1 MGRGSR
7 WEYFRAI
14 FFRYR
19 EAVRKEKSRILEE
32 FCRVCGYNR
41 KYAIR
46 KLNGAP
52 PGEKPARKRRR
63 SRPRYGS
70 QVISILHEVWEAAGY
85 PWSVRWKALV
95 PLWLPWIGKRFRL
108 PIEVERQLLSISARQ
123 IDRRLADRKRRLKRR
138 LYGRTKPGTLL
149 KHHIPVRTDNWDVT
163 VPGFA
168 EVDLV
173 SDSGNCGE
181 GRFAYSLNFTDIHT
195 AWVETGAILGKGRE
209 TVREALEAIR
219 EQLPFPLRGIDS
231 DNGSEFI
238 NDCLWNYCKDSKIQ
252 FTRGRPYKKDDNA
265 HIEQKNWT
273 HVRKML
279 GWERFDTPK
288 AIDAINGLY
297 GREWRLMMNLF
308 QPSVKLVRKVRVGS
322 RLTRKYD
329 KPQTPLDR
337 MLACAEGD
345 AEKLKN
351 LKRLRETLNPFELA
365 RGIDRKLEKIDRLA
379 SRPAISVPTS
389 QRKLENAPGQSPSH
403 LQIGPPKPAKRKKPL
418 STSEKQPK
426 LRIA

>member
-108 PIEVERQLLSISARQ
+108 PIVVERQLLSIGARQ

-173 SDSGNCGE
+173 SHSGNCGE

-195 AWVETGAILGKGRE
+195 AWVETGAILGKDRE
-209 TVREALEAIR
+209 TVREALEEIR
-219 EQLPFPLRGIDS
+219 EQLPFALRGIDS

-238 NDCLWNYCKDSKIQ
+238 NDSLWRYCQDRRIQ

-273 HVRKML
+273 HVRKLL
-279 GWERFDTPK
+279 GWDRFDTQR
-288 AIDAINGLY
+288 ALRAMNDFY
-297 GREWRLMMNLF
+297 RRDWRLMMNLF
-308 QPSVKLVRKVRVGS
+308 QPSVKLIKKVRVGS
-322 RLTRKYD
+322 RLTRRYD
-329 KPQTPLDR
+329 AAQTPLDR
-337 MLACAEGD
+337 LLGCKHTACPS
-345 AEKLKN
+345 LV
-351 LKRLRETLNPFELA
+351 TLQQTRAAL
-365 RGIDRKLEKIDRLA
+365 D
-379 SRPAISVPTS
+379 
-389 QRKLENAPGQSPSH
+389 
-403 LQIGPPKPAKRKKPL
+403 
-418 STSEKQPK
+418 
-426 LRIA
+426 